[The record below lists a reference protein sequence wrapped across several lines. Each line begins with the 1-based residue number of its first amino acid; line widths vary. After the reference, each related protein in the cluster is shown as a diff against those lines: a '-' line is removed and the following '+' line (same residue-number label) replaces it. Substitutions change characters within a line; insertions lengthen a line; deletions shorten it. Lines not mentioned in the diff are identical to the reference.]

1 MRIVTV
7 LLQGDDALLGRSRT
21 SPRRV
26 RHRHLF
32 SLSDFPLLTSEYIR
46 VYVE

>member
-1 MRIVTV
+1 MGIVTV

-26 RHRHLF
+26 RHRHLV
-32 SLSDFPLLTSEYIR
+32 SLSDFPFSTSASVR
-46 VYVE
+46 VHVE